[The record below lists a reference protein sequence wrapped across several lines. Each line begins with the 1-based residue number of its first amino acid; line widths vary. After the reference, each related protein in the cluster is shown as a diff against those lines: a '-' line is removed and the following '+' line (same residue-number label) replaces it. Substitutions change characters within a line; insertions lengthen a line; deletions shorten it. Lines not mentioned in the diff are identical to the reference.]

1 MSTTQAD
8 FQNKQS
14 FAYRARRKRLAHLL
28 AVIDAVDKS
37 AAKPMR
43 ILDVGGTDTFW
54 KTMDLA
60 ERDDLQFTVLNIF
73 PAENPDE
80 RFRWIV
86 GDARDLSQFGDGEFD
101 LVFSNSVIEHVGGFA
116 DQQRM
121 ADEIRRVGQRYFV
134 QTPNRYFPI
143 EPHFLFPGFQFLPE
157 RTKVF
162 LLKRFQLGWFPK
174 AKTEEEAI
182 GYAREIQLLNR
193 REFAQLFPD
202 ARMIDE
208 RVAGLVKSFMAVRG

>member
-1 MSTTQAD
+1 MSATAHAD

-14 FAYRARRKRLAHLL
+14 FAYKARRKRLAHLM
-28 AVIDAVDKS
+28 AVIDA
-37 AAKPMR
+37 APKPLR
-43 ILDVGGTDTFW
+43 ILDVGGTDVFW

-60 ERDDLQFTVLNIF
+60 DRDDLQFTVLNIF
-73 PAENPDE
+73 PTETPDE
-80 RFRWIV
+80 RFQWIV

-101 LVFSNSVIEHVGGFA
+101 LVFSNSVIEHVGGHA
-116 DQQRM
+116 DQVRM
-121 ADEIRRVGQRYFV
+121 ANEIRRVGQRYFV

-162 LLKRFQLGWFPK
+162 LLRRFQLGWFPK

-182 GYAREIQLLNR
+182 GYAREIQLLSR
-193 REFAQLFPD
+193 KEFAAMFPD
-202 ARMIDE
+202 CQMIDE
-208 RVAGLVKSFMAVRG
+208 RVAGLTKSFMAVKG

>member
-14 FAYRARRKRLAHLL
+14 FAYRARRKRLVHLL
-28 AVIDAVDKS
+28 ALIDA
-37 AAKPMR
+37 APKPLR

-54 KTMDLA
+54 KTMELA

-73 PAENPDE
+73 PAEQPDE
-80 RFRWIV
+80 RFHWIV

-101 LVFSNSVIEHVGGFA
+101 LVFSNSVIEHVGGFT

-174 AKTEEEAI
+174 AKSDEEAI
-182 GYAREIQLLNR
+182 AFAREIQLLNR
-193 REFAQLFPD
+193 REFAALFPD

-208 RVAGLVKSFMAVRG
+208 RVAGLVKSFMAVRA

>member
-1 MSTTQAD
+1 MSTIQAD

-28 AVIDAVDKS
+28 EVIDA
-37 AAKPMR
+37 APKPLR
-43 ILDVGGTDTFW
+43 ILDVGGTDSFW

-60 ERDDLQFTVLNIF
+60 DRDDLQFTVLNIF
-73 PAENPDE
+73 PAETPDE
-80 RFRWIV
+80 RFQWIV
-86 GDARDLSQFGDGEFD
+86 GDARDLSQFGDGSFD

-116 DQQRM
+116 DQKRM

-162 LLKRFQLGWFPK
+162 LLKRFQLGWFPR
-174 AKTEEEAI
+174 AKTDEEAVAF
-182 GYAREIQLLNR
+182 AREITLLTR
-193 REFAQLFPD
+193 REFASLFPD

-208 RVAGLVKSFMAVRG
+208 RVAGLVKSFMAVRA

>member
-1 MSTTQAD
+1 MSATTVQAD

-14 FAYRARRKRLAHLL
+14 FAYKARRKRLEHLL
-28 AVIDAVDKS
+28 AVIDRAP
-37 AAKPMR
+37 KPLT
-43 ILDVGGTDTFW
+43 ILDVGGTDVFW

-60 ERDDLQFTVLNIF
+60 ERDDLNFTVLNIF
-73 PAENPDE
+73 PAEQPDE

-101 LVFSNSVIEHVGGFA
+101 LVFSNSVIEHVGGPA

-121 ADEIRRVGQRYFV
+121 ADEIRRVGKRYFV

-174 AKTEEEAI
+174 AKTHEEAV
-182 GYAREIQLLNR
+182 GYAREIQLLSR
-193 REFAQLFPD
+193 KEFGAMFPE
-202 ARMIDE
+202 ARLIDE
-208 RVAGLVKSFMAVRG
+208 RVAGLTKSFMAVYE

>member
-28 AVIDAVDKS
+28 EVIDA
-37 AAKPMR
+37 APKPLR
-43 ILDVGGTDTFW
+43 ILDVGGTDSFW

-60 ERDDLQFTVLNIF
+60 DREDLQFTVLNIF
-73 PAENPDE
+73 PAETPDE
-80 RFRWIV
+80 RFQWIV
-86 GDARDLSQFGDGEFD
+86 GDARDLSQFGDGSFD

-121 ADEIRRVGQRYFV
+121 ADEIRRVGLRYFV

-174 AKTEEEAI
+174 AKTDEEAVRF
-182 GYAREIQLLNR
+182 AREITLLSR
-193 REFAQLFPD
+193 KEFASLFPD
-202 ARMIDE
+202 AHMIDE
-208 RVAGLVKSFMAVRG
+208 RVAGLVKSFMAVRA

>member
-1 MSTTQAD
+1 MSTIQAD

-28 AVIDAVDKS
+28 ELIDA
-37 AAKPMR
+37 APKPLR
-43 ILDVGGTDTFW
+43 ILDVGGTDSFW
-54 KTMDLA
+54 KMMELD
-60 ERDDLQFTVLNIF
+60 ERDDLRFTVLNIF
-73 PAENPDE
+73 PAEQPDE

-162 LLKRFQLGWFPK
+162 LLKRFKLGWYPK
-174 AKTEEEAI
+174 AQTEEEAV

-193 REFAQLFPD
+193 REFTQLFPD

>member
-28 AVIDAVDKS
+28 EVIDA
-37 AAKPMR
+37 APKPLR
-43 ILDVGGTDTFW
+43 ILDVGGTDSFW

-60 ERDDLQFTVLNIF
+60 DREDLQFTVLNIF
-73 PAENPDE
+73 PAEQPDE
-80 RFRWIV
+80 RFQWIV
-86 GDARDLSQFGDGEFD
+86 GDARDLSQFGDGSFD

-116 DQQRM
+116 DQKRM

-174 AKTEEEAI
+174 AKTDEEAVAF
-182 GYAREIQLLNR
+182 AREITLLTR
-193 REFAQLFPD
+193 REFASLFPD

-208 RVAGLVKSFMAVRG
+208 RVAGLVKSFMAVRA

>member
-1 MSTTQAD
+1 MYTTQAD

-14 FAYRARRKRLAHLL
+14 FAYRARRKRLVHLL
-28 AVIDAVDKS
+28 AVIDA
-37 AAKPMR
+37 APKPLR

-60 ERDDLQFTVLNIF
+60 DRSDLQFTVLNLF
-73 PAENPDE
+73 PAEQADE

-101 LVFSNSVIEHVGGFA
+101 LVFSNSVIEHVGGAA
-116 DQQRM
+116 DQHRM

-157 RTKVF
+157 RNKVF
-162 LLKRFQLGWFPK
+162 LLKRFRLGWFPK
-174 AKTEEEAI
+174 AKTDEEALA
-182 GYAREIQLLNR
+182 YAQEIQLLSR
-193 REFAQLFPD
+193 REFSAMFPD
-202 ARMIDE
+202 ARIIYE
-208 RVAGLVKSFMAVRG
+208 RVAGLVKSFMAVRA

>member
-1 MSTTQAD
+1 MSTAQAD

-14 FAYRARRKRLAHLL
+14 FAYRARLKRLAHLM
-28 AVIDAVDKS
+28 AVIDAAEKS
-37 AAKPMR
+37 ADKPLR
-43 ILDVGGTDTFW
+43 ILDVGGTDVFW
-54 KTMDLA
+54 KTMELA
-60 ERDDLQFTVLNIF
+60 EREDLDFTVLNIF
-73 PAENPDE
+73 PAETPDE

-101 LVFSNSVIEHVGGFA
+101 LVFSNSVIEHVGGAA
-116 DQQRM
+116 DQLRM
-121 ADEIRRVGQRYFV
+121 ANEIRRVGVRYFV

-174 AKTEEEAI
+174 AKTDEEAI

-193 REFAQLFPD
+193 REFSAMFPD
-202 ARMIDE
+202 AKLIDE
-208 RVAGLVKSFMAVRG
+208 RVAGLVKSFMAVR